1 MPERTS
7 SAPSA
12 KAKFARSTHVLLER
26 PADITYDFGE
36 GRMGGAVG
44 VSVAS
49 HVAGVLLFFL
59 ILRLVPAPQYAAF
72 VPERLPDDIV
82 WIAEEGPGGGG
93 GGGGDNTPEPPKK
106 VELPGKDKVSVP
118 VEVEPKP
125 EPPKDPPK
133 EPPPQETVLPAV
145 QTAAAPV
152 EAPGAITAETPTST
166 SAGSGSGGGGG
177 TGTGGGSGE
186 GNGRGLGA
194 GNTAGVGG
202 GEYEI
207 GNGVSTPRVL
217 KEVRPAY
224 TAEAMRAK
232 VQGVVL
238 LRCVVMPDGSVG
250 RVEVLKSLDSV
261 FGLDQEAI
269 KAARQWRFQP
279 GTRLGEPVAV
289 RIQLELSFSLR

>member
-1 MPERTS
+1 
-7 SAPSA
+7 
-12 KAKFARSTHVLLER
+12 
-26 PADITYDFGE
+26 
-36 GRMGGAVG
+36 MGGAVG
-44 VSVAS
+44 ASVAS
-49 HVAGVLLFFL
+49 HIGAVLLAVL
-59 ILRLVPAPQYAAF
+59 ILRMWPEPQYAAF
-72 VPERLPDDIV
+72 VPERLPEDIV

-93 GGGGDNTPEPPKK
+93 GGGGDNTPAPPKPA
-106 VELPGKDKVSVP
+106 ELPGKEKISVP
-118 VEVEPKP
+118 VEVEPEPVK
-125 EPPKDPPK
+125 EPPR
-133 EPPPQETVLPAV
+133 EEPPQETLLPAV

-152 EAPGAITAETPTST
+152 EAPGEIKPETPGAVA
-166 SAGSGSGGGGG
+166 AGPGSGGGGG
-177 TGTGGGSGE
+177 TGTGGGSGS
-186 GNGRGLGA
+186 GSGSGLGP

-202 GEYEI
+202 GEYDI
-207 GNGVSTPRVL
+207 GNGVTSPRVL

-250 RVEVLKSLDSV
+250 RIEVVKSLDPV

-269 KAARQWRFQP
+269 KAARQWRFAP